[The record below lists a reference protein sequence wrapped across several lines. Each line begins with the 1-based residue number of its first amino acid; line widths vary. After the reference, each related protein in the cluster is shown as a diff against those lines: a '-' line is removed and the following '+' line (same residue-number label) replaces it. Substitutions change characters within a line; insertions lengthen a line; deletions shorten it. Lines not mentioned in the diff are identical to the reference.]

1 MGGLELKIGTLLNL
15 ELKQIQT
22 DEVKKYR
29 CKIVEKNEDYL
40 FIDYPIDIKTNK
52 TAFLY
57 KGTHLSAEYV
67 GKDQS
72 VYKFQTEIVAKVK
85 LNVPT
90 LAINF
95 PNEDNIKRI
104 QRREYVRIETAVDI
118 AVHSSNDSFT
128 TVTSDVSGGGMSIII
143 PNGNKMEEKEEV
155 NVWIVLQM
163 QSGEFQYVTALT
175 EVIRIKE
182 SDNAANTASL
192 KIIQVTKADQQN
204 IIRYCF
210 EKQREARKK
219 ELL

>member
-1 MGGLELKIGTLLNL
+1 MKIGTLLNL
-15 ELKQIQT
+15 ELKQKQKDKI
-22 DEVKKYR
+22 EKYR
-29 CKIVEKNEDYL
+29 CKIVDKNEDYL

-52 TAFLY
+52 TAFLH

-67 GKDQS
+67 GNDQS

-95 PNEDNIKRI
+95 PDKDNIKRI
-104 QRREYVRIETAVDI
+104 QRREYVRIETAIDI
-118 AVHSSNDSFT
+118 AFHSSNDSFT
-128 TVTSDVSGGGMSIII
+128 TVTSDISGGGMSIIV
-143 PNGNKMEEKEEV
+143 PNGNKMKEKEEA

-163 QSGEFQYVTALT
+163 HSGEFQYVTALV

-182 SDNAANTASL
+182 SETAANIASL
-192 KIIQVTKADQQN
+192 KIIQVTKADRQS
-204 IIRYCF
+204 IVRYCF